1 MSKLFRILSLAALL
15 GAVMVAGGCGGGDAP
30 VVTTP
35 SATTSFAATVNPDG
49 TATTGPN
56 PTVVA
61 TAPGTSGYL
70 ATVSAT
76 LPPNTVIT
84 ARNAD
89 GTRMALTAAPSFTF
103 TASSDSSATFA
114 GIVDVPPTSGFLP
127 LTSTSG
133 AVDVQL
139 TGADS
144 ATFIPAITIT
154 MPVPGKAVGAVIDV
168 YTVTG
173 TTYSFL
179 GSFTVTSAGLVSFPV
194 SSLSWKVGDPSP
206 KPGASTTSVQPT
218 TAPTTIVSTTTAATT
233 IVPTT
238 TSTTV
243 PATTTIVPTTA
254 PTTIVSTTTAATTI
268 VPTTISTTVPATTT
282 IVPTTIPTT
291 IPTTVPTTVPA
302 IDGAALYA
310 GTCQGCHG
318 PLASPT
324 RPIASRTVAG
334 IRSAGMAFGLSDA
347 QLLAIIAVLP

>member
-1 MSKLFRILSLAALL
+1 MSKLFKIVSLAALL
-15 GAVMVAGGCGGGDAP
+15 GAMMMAGGCGGDDAP
-30 VVTTP
+30 PVTTP

-76 LPPNTVIT
+76 LSPNTVIT

-103 TASSDSSATFA
+103 TASSDSSTTFA

-218 TAPTTIVSTTTAATT
+218 TAPTT
-233 IVPTT
+233 
-238 TSTTV
+238 
-243 PATTTIVPTTA
+243 A

-268 VPTTISTTVPATTT
+268 LPTTVSTTVPATTT

-302 IDGAALYA
+302 TTTTTVPAIDGAALYA
-310 GTCQGCHG
+310 STCQGCHG

-334 IRSAGMAFGLSDA
+334 IRGAGMAFGLSDA